1 MGRQIQRFSEWMAP
15 LLSAGPSG
23 FFPQTHTHQSAK
35 LKCILT
41 TFSQKVK
48 TTQLLHRPNKQTKTQ
63 TNTLSDRTHFGW
75 YADSGRL
82 TDKTPKWAL
91 SSTNVGQAFALGAQM
106 LKMYKRLKWGNVCVA
121 LERFHHHHHHCV
133 CLCVCVCV
141 ISTLTRRMQNR
152 DIVAQNQPKVQEG
165 EENWTVTVALTQIKT
180 LKTRREGKAIN
191 NNNSSSSSFSRGCQN
206 NRGLLKSVAKN
217 QRQNLERF
225 WEASTEREGKANSR
239 LNNSCWTLL
248 FQ

>member
-1 MGRQIQRFSEWMAP
+1 MKGKSNGSRKMAP
-15 LLSAGPSG
+15 LLSAGPS

-133 CLCVCVCV
+133 CLCVCVCDFNTNQENAKQRKRCPEPTK
-141 ISTLTRRMQNR
+141 STRRGRKLNSDSCTYPNQNAE
-152 DIVAQNQPKVQEG
+152 DQK
-165 EENWTVTVALTQIKT
+165 
-180 LKTRREGKAIN
+180 RREGHQQQQQQQQQ
-191 NNNSSSSSFSRGCQN
+191 FFQ
-206 NRGLLKSVAKN
+206 GLPK
-217 QRQNLERF
+217 
-225 WEASTEREGKANSR
+225 
-239 LNNSCWTLL
+239 
-248 FQ
+248 

>member
-1 MGRQIQRFSEWMAP
+1 MYFDYFLTESKNNTTSSPTKQANQN
-15 LLSAGPSG
+15 
-23 FFPQTHTHQSAK
+23 TDKHT
-35 LKCILT
+35 
-41 TFSQKVK
+41 FW
-48 TTQLLHRPNKQTKTQ
+48 P
-63 TNTLSDRTHFGW
+63 NTLWVICRQWQTDWQDSQVGAFKYERWPSFRTRRSN
-75 YADSGRL
+75 AQNVQEA
-82 TDKTPKWAL
+82 K
-91 SSTNVGQAFALGAQM
+91 VGQCVCCTGKVSSSSPSLCV
-106 LKMYKRLKWGNVCVA
+106 LVCV
-121 LERFHHHHHHCV
+121 
-133 CLCVCVCV
+133 CVCVCV
-141 ISTLTRRMQNR
+141 ISTLTMRMQNR
-152 DIVAQNQPKVQEG
+152 ENVAQNQPKVQEG

-191 NNNSSSSSFSRGCQN
+191 NNNNSSSSFSRGCQN